1 MPKAPG
7 AIHSIT
13 GASSSI
19 RMPPLRKGVGHIG
32 MNRAVNGV
40 GPDVSRIIK
49 AQAVARVVKKVAE
62 PDLRLRRT
70 CKVKEAGE
78 RQR

>member
-1 MPKAPG
+1 
-7 AIHSIT
+7 
-13 GASSSI
+13 
-19 RMPPLRKGVGHIG
+19 

-62 PDLRLRRT
+62 PDLRLGRT